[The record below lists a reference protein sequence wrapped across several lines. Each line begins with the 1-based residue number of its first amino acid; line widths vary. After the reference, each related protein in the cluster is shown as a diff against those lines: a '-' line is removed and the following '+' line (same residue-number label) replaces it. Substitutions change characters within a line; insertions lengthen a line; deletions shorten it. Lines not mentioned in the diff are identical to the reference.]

1 VREVIRYS
9 EAFKRQVVGELERG
23 KHTSL
28 EQARRVY
35 GIRGATTVA
44 QWVQKYGNET
54 LFTRRIRVETMKERD
69 ELKEA
74 RKRIRALEQALSNAN
89 LRGALDEAFLEIA
102 CEKIGTTPEELKKKS
117 GLTLSAALSR
127 RVPVGGI
134 S

>member
-1 VREVIRYS
+1 VRDVIRYS

-23 KHTSL
+23 KYSSPG
-28 EQARRVY
+28 QASRAY
-35 GIRGATTVA
+35 GIRGATTVH
-44 QWVQKYGNET
+44 QWVRSYGNET
-54 LFTRRIRVETMKERD
+54 LLARRIRVETMKERD